1 MPSATSTPRL
11 LREIAPELWVAEQP
25 LRYLGFEMGRRMAV
39 VRLAGGELL
48 VHSPVSLSDGLRDE
62 LAALG
67 EVRFVVPASILHGH
81 LYMEQYR
88 DAYPQARL
96 FGVPGLE
103 RKRPDLRFDGMLG
116 NSPEPE
122 WSDEL
127 DQERFDGHR
136 VAGRVLNEVEF
147 LHRGTRTLI
156 SGDLCFNIASEWPLK
171 TRLLAWGPRMRRR
184 LGPTVA
190 FRLGIRDRGAAKRS
204 VERILEWDF
213 DRILPGHGEI
223 VEAGGRDALRRDF
236 AWLLR

>member
-1 MPSATSTPRL
+1 MRML
-11 LREIAPELWVAEQP
+11 HEIAPDLWVAEQP

-39 VRLAGGELL
+39 IRLAGGELL

-62 LAALG
+62 LAGLG
-67 EVRFVVPASILHGH
+67 GVRFVVPASILHGH

-88 DAYPQARL
+88 DAYPQAKL
-96 FGVPGLE
+96 FGAPGLE

-116 NSPEPE
+116 GSPEPE

-127 DQERFDGHR
+127 DQRRFEGHR

-147 LHRGTRTLI
+147 LHRKTRTLI
-156 SGDLCFNIASEWPLK
+156 SGDLCFNIGPEWPLK

-190 FRLGIRDRGAAKRS
+190 FRLGIRDREAARRS

-223 VEAGGRDALRRDF
+223 VETGGKDAFRRDF

>member
-1 MPSATSTPRL
+1 
-11 LREIAPELWVAEQP
+11 
-25 LRYLGFEMGRRMAV
+25 MAV